1 VLAMNLKL
9 FGKDDY
15 RVGGALGGLG
25 RTLAKQGRLDEAEP
39 LLRQSVAIQREALG
53 DEHLDRIWGLFNL
66 ERVLRK
72 QGKLLDAKTTLRDAI
87 KLFRNHAAA
96 GRHAQNEIAWLL
108 ATYPDPEVR
117 DGRSAVTYAEKAVA
131 ATSRANASYLDTLAA
146 AYAEAGDFAKAV
158 TVQKEA
164 MALLRTEKEIQDY
177 ASRLKLYESGSP
189 YRERE

>member
-1 VLAMNLKL
+1 M
-9 FGKDDY
+9 
-15 RVGGALGGLG
+15 
-25 RTLAKQGRLDEAEP
+25 
-39 LLRQSVAIQREALG
+39 
-53 DEHLDRIWGLFNL
+53 

-87 KLFRNHAAA
+87 KLFRNHAAD
-96 GRHAQNEIAWLL
+96 GNRHAQNEIAWLL

-117 DGRSAVTYAEKAVA
+117 DGCSAVTYAEKAVA

-164 MALLRTEKEIQDY
+164 IALLRTEKEIQDY
-177 ASRLKLYESGSP
+177 SSRLKLYESNTP
-189 YRERE
+189 YRDRE